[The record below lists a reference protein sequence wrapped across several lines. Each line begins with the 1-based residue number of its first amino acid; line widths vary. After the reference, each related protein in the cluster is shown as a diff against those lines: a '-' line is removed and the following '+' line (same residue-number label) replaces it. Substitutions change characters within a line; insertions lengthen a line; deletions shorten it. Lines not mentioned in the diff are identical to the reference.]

1 MENTSEP
8 GSIQPSEG
16 QPFKSIIPIAIQT
29 PPVALVKL
37 LDENRKK
44 REQENFLQGKKP
56 LNEIMDLSGNI
67 YSFVENSKGEIDVVI
82 STNGTRDQ

>member
-1 MENTSEP
+1 MENTSDP
-8 GSIQPSEG
+8 GSI

-56 LNEIMDLSGNI
+56 LNEITDLSGNI
-67 YSFVENSKGEIDVVI
+67 YSFVENSKGQIDVVI

>member
-1 MENTSEP
+1 MENTSV
-8 GSIQPSEG
+8 QPSDLV

-29 PPVALVKL
+29 PPISLVKL

-56 LNEIMDLSGNI
+56 LNEITDLSGNI

>member
-1 MENTSEP
+1 MENTSV
-8 GSIQPSEG
+8 QPSAES

-29 PPVALVKL
+29 PPVSLVKL
-37 LDENRKK
+37 LDENRKR

-56 LNEIMDLSGNI
+56 LNEITDLSGNI

-82 STNGTRDQ
+82 STNGGDK

>member
-1 MENTSEP
+1 MENTS
-8 GSIQPSEG
+8 G

-29 PPVALVKL
+29 PPVSLIKL
-37 LDENRKK
+37 LDENRKR

-56 LNEIMDLSGNI
+56 LNEITDLSGNI

-82 STNGTRDQ
+82 STNGGDK